1 VAEPLGSR
9 FAKLWAAST
18 TSALGSGLATIAA
31 PLFVAAHTKSPL
43 IVSVTTGVAWLPWL
57 LFALPGGVLVDRVDR
72 RRLMITIDWMRVA
85 VMGVLATA
93 LLVGWSSI
101 ALLDAALFLVSAGEI
116 VFRSASQA
124 MIPAVVPHARLERA
138 NGWLVGG
145 TTLTQSMIAGPL
157 GGFMFVLAACVPFY
171 VNAGTYAASAV
182 LVGLVAGTYRAV
194 RPAAAG
200 DDQGRR
206 VRQELAEGFRWLAGQ
221 RVLRTMTVLIGLLNL
236 TLTAAAAVLV
246 LLVKERLHLG
256 PVGYGTLFACMA
268 AGALAGSASG
278 DWLIKR
284 VTATWTIRIGLL
296 VEAGLHLVLATSR
309 SAYLVGFMLFA
320 FGVHGALWT
329 IVGSSLRQRLTPPEM
344 MGRVAS
350 TSLFIGAGG
359 NCVGAVLGGVIAARF
374 GITAPYWAGFVVAV
388 LVSASTWRVFNR
400 AAVAQAYA
408 EPVPSGT
415 AQPGHGQRSAAGLR
429 CGYTGGVV
437 RPEPGAQAAGSGLR
451 ASRAD
456 RERVIDLLKAAFVQG
471 RLPRDEFDARIGQ
484 VLASRTY
491 AELAVVTA
499 DIPAALIEA
508 PPPRLPARTRGRV
521 SMNTAVTAGACVV
534 LVANMAMLGALLIGS
549 SIAVVL
555 VGVFTVV
562 GVILAIGAMIV
573 AP

>member
-9 FAKLWAAST
+9 FAKLWTAST

-31 PLFVAAHTKSPL
+31 PLFVAAHTKNPL
-43 IVSVTTGVAWLPWL
+43 IVSATTGVAWLPWL

-72 RRLMITIDWMRVA
+72 RRLMVAIDWIRVA

-101 ALLDAALFLVSAGEI
+101 ALLDAALFLINTGEI

-124 MIPAVVPHARLERA
+124 MIPAVVPRARLERA

-145 TTLTQSMIAGPL
+145 TTLMQNMIAGPL
-157 GGFMFVLAACVPFY
+157 GGFLFVLAACVPFY

-182 LVGLVAGTYRAV
+182 LVGLVAGTYRAA
-194 RPAAAG
+194 RPASAADQASAG
-200 DDQGRR
+200 DQADGGDQAQPTRR

-236 TLTAAAAVLV
+236 TLTAATAVLV
-246 LLVKERLHLG
+246 LLVKERLNLG
-256 PVGYGTLFACMA
+256 PVGYGTLFTCMA
-268 AGALAGSASG
+268 AGALFGSACG
-278 DWLIKR
+278 DWLIRR

-309 SAYLVGFMLFA
+309 SAYLVGAMLFA

-350 TSLFIGAGG
+350 TSLFIAAGG

-388 LVSASTWRVFNR
+388 LVSAGTWRVFNR

-408 EPVPSGT
+408 EPALSGM
-415 AQPGHGQRSAAGLR
+415 PG
-429 CGYTGGVV
+429 
-437 RPEPGAQAAGSGLR
+437 
-451 ASRAD
+451 
-456 RERVIDLLKAAFVQG
+456 
-471 RLPRDEFDARIGQ
+471 
-484 VLASRTY
+484 
-491 AELAVVTA
+491 
-499 DIPAALIEA
+499 
-508 PPPRLPARTRGRV
+508 
-521 SMNTAVTAGACVV
+521 
-534 LVANMAMLGALLIGS
+534 
-549 SIAVVL
+549 
-555 VGVFTVV
+555 
-562 GVILAIGAMIV
+562 
-573 AP
+573 